1 MATDMATDKSNPLVL
16 EIAKRLESFDQSDSP
31 PRADMEVLRQELA
44 RSLGASVHSVPSSE
58 YVYSNA
64 VAIFYGPDGR
74 PLEAETAQRAGPV
87 FVVYVRASWILP
99 YATVQWRVSAKPR
112 ESAPISDQQLPPP
125 LREASKTIVPTL
137 TKLGY
142 EVLSGDILTQTVPGR
157 LSELD
162 GSPATVFEALFS
174 ATD

>member
-1 MATDMATDKSNPLVL
+1 MATEKPNPIIV
-16 EIAKRLESFDQSDSP
+16 EIAKRLDSFDQSDSP
-31 PRADMEVLRQELA
+31 PRADMERLRKELA
-44 RSLGASVHSVPSSE
+44 RSLGATVHSVAPSE

-74 PLEAETAQRAGPV
+74 PLEAEPAQRAGPV
-87 FVVYVRASWILP
+87 FVVYVRVSWILP
-99 YATVQWRVSAKPR
+99 YATVQWRVSAKPNAW
-112 ESAPISDQQLPPP
+112 APISNQQLPPP
-125 LREASKTIVPTL
+125 LREASKTIVSTL
-137 TKLGY
+137 TKLGH
-142 EVLSGDILTQTVPGR
+142 EVLFGDVLAQTVPGR